1 MHKNAG
7 ATRPSA
13 PRIFRALSSYDIMT
27 FITEFVEKMSDLT
40 DLRFD
45 NVSRIC

>member
-7 ATRPSA
+7 
-13 PRIFRALSSYDIMT
+13 RIFRALSSYDIMR

-45 NVSRIC
+45 NVRPIR